1 MLIHNDNDKKSFF
14 VEFYLCIESF
24 QKDQSIV
31 DTSFLRQA
39 QAPYKTLISTY
50 TPPNLDVHNQN
61 KENQIHLP
69 IVLIN
74 VPVKNDYFTSAT
86 VSLQI
91 ASSSFVGITA
101 TLTLESAVEITISSP
116 RFPLASSSIAIPR
129 YPR

>member
-50 TPPNLDVHNQN
+50 TPPNLDEHNQN

-74 VPVKNDYFTSAT
+74 VPVKNDYFEY
-86 VSLQI
+86 VSFHTLQYTHLVLHNV
-91 ASSSFVGITA
+91 AE
-101 TLTLESAVEITISSP
+101 LD
-116 RFPLASSSIAIPR
+116 
-129 YPR
+129 